1 MEHVRLGYPD
11 AALHEASAAAVARV
25 LEAHELEVEY
35 VPIAADAV
43 AGTVSGAGA
52 AIDLFASAW
61 LPTTD
66 APLLASGR
74 MLPLG
79 TLYRPAFIWC
89 VAGAGPATIA
99 DLDAAASMDRRIL
112 VDGSS
117 PSAALADHVLHAYA
131 LDRAGY
137 VVERVSG
144 QAATDW
150 ARAADPSR
158 IVPLS
163 RPHDLLHA
171 SGMRALEDPIAALGP
186 EQEARLLIRRELRTE
201 LDGDLIDELEA
212 LTLGN
217 RVVSAMAHVMR
228 IDGLSAE
235 AAADAWQRGKLTPRA

>member
-43 AGTVSGAGA
+43 AGTVSGA

-66 APLLASGR
+66 ASLLASGG

-89 VAGAGPATIA
+89 VAAAGPTTIA
-99 DLDAAASMDRRIL
+99 DLGAAAPMDRRIL

-137 VVERVSG
+137 VVERVSA
-144 QAATDW
+144 QAAADW

-171 SGMRALEDPIAALGP
+171 SGLRALDDPIAALGP
-186 EQEARLLIRRELRTE
+186 EQEARLLIRRELRAE
-201 LDGDLIDELEA
+201 LDGDLVDELEA